1 MRAAC
6 RPPLLRHSSG
16 RVGFYCPGRALVQV
30 LLQVLG
36 PAQVEALVQV
46 LLALPQVQP
55 QVAALVV
62 VAGQ

>member
-1 MRAAC
+1 
-6 RPPLLRHSSG
+6 
-16 RVGFYCPGRALVQV
+16 VGFYCPGRALVQV